1 MESLW
6 HYHWCTDTRLQQT
19 GVTRR
24 RRREGDSAMSGPGVC
39 WEEVARSPLLARC
52 HAASV
57 TSGGRVYIH
66 GGLASAEQRGPPLA
80 SLVCWDPASG
90 AVTELDTSLP
100 RSHHTASL
108 LPGEV

>member
-1 MESLW
+1 
-6 HYHWCTDTRLQQT
+6 
-19 GVTRR
+19 
-24 RRREGDSAMSGPGVC
+24 MSSPGVC

-90 AVTELDTSLP
+90 AVTELDTSLA

-108 LPGEV
+108 LPGEVWSCQLNFAIVFNIFG